1 MLVGIGCYV
10 YLYIEEDMS
19 LFVLALSTLIFLNSL
34 ICPYTNSQLIKIYPD
49 IINKDLPRPRQ
60 IVIFSVWMMFNVV
73 CIGFVI
79 YFSIDLFYE
88 NDLLLMF
95 IGLYTDLYLPLIVI
109 MTIIQNL
116 IFYGC
121 ATQKFL
127 DYWTEQRL

>member
-95 IGLYTDLYLPLIVI
+95 IGLYTDLYLPTIVF

>member
-1 MLVGIGCYV
+1 MLIGIGCYV

-34 ICPYTNSQLIKIYPD
+34 ICPYTNSQLIKLYPD
-49 IINKDLPRPRQ
+49 IINVDLPRPRH

-88 NDLLLMF
+88 NDLLLIF

-109 MTIIQNL
+109 MTIIQNM

-121 ATQKFL
+121 AAQKFL